1 MVERR
6 DELQMDSGGHKRC
19 VPLGQGMDPAE
30 ARRIAEIFKALS
42 SPVRLELL
50 RLLQLAP
57 SGESCVCDLVDSVG
71 LSQGTVSHHLRVLA
85 EAGLVRGERRG
96 TWGWYVAIPE
106 RLEEVGRLLGQ
117 PIGSM

>member
-6 DELQMDSGGHKRC
+6 GELQVDNGGHERC
-19 VPLGQGMDPAE
+19 VSLGQGVDAAE
-30 ARRIAEIFKALS
+30 ATSIAEFFKALS

-50 RLLQLAP
+50 RLLQAAP

-85 EAGLVRGERRG
+85 EVGLVRGERRG

-106 RLEEVGRLLGQ
+106 RLEEVRSLLAA
-117 PIGSM
+117 PIGAK